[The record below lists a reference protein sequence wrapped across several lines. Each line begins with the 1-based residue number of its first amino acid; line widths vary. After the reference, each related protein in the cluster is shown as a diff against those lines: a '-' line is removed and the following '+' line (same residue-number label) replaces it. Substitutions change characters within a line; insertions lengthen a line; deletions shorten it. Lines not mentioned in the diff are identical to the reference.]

1 MTAQDDISLPGD
13 LVRSYSKRVWSFVIS
28 PSDIG
33 YGLYI
38 DVYLQSKTHVLWSG
52 LPFSTVEVIAS
63 YEKTD
68 ATGR

>member
-1 MTAQDDISLPGD
+1 MTAQDAALQPGD
-13 LVRSYSKRVWSFVIS
+13 LVRSRSKRVWSFVIS

-38 DVYLQSKTHVLWSG
+38 DVYLPKTHVLWIG
-52 LPFSTVEVIAS
+52 LPFSNVEVIAR

-68 ATGR
+68 AAV